1 DWSAAWRAAGLGREA
16 EGGESGAPG
25 ITGVSLETAKG
36 RVPLP
41 RPDGRNPPLSWPGRR
56 ERRVALH
63 RRDTA
68 ELVAE
73 ELRRL
78 EPDEVYA
85 ETLRALA
92 AGVGSS
98 AP

>member
-1 DWSAAWRAAGLGREA
+1 VNFETAGRE
-16 EGGESGAPG
+16 
-25 ITGVSLETAKG
+25 G
-36 RVPLP
+36 RAVPAG
-41 RPDGRNPPLSWPGRR
+41 RPQRHPVLARTP

-92 AGVGSS
+92 AGVGSP

>member
-1 DWSAAWRAAGLGREA
+1 MIA
-16 EGGESGAPG
+16 
-25 ITGVSLETAKG
+25 
-36 RVPLP
+36 
-41 RPDGRNPPLSWPGRR
+41 RPDGRMATLSWLGRP

-63 RRDTA
+63 RRETA
-68 ELVAE
+68 DLIAE

-92 AGVGSS
+92 AGPGR
-98 AP
+98 

>member
-1 DWSAAWRAAGLGREA
+1 M
-16 EGGESGAPG
+16 
-25 ITGVSLETAKG
+25 
-36 RVPLP
+36 
-41 RPDGRNPPLSWPGRR
+41 
-56 ERRVALH
+56 ALH